1 MLKIA
6 KLVVAAGS
14 TFFLFSCGGGGT
26 DSVSSNE
33 TFDLSAA
40 YISLAKAG
48 VTSNVSV
55 TGSRGCSGDGTV
67 TTSVASAGATFE
79 GQQAFSSNT
88 RVNANLRN
96 CSLTSISLPSGEFY
110 NADYVPIGATD
121 SGNYIVY
128 NGKLA
133 LPTEIRVNDSGVLGS
148 GELYSDSTKS
158 INIGR
163 VQTSYLVKSDT
174 ANTAI
179 VSIATGFY
187 NRNNGLDVVRTF
199 EYVISTDS
207 TLKFKSLEYAVFVNT
222 VGGVPNT
229 LSFIAK

>member
-14 TFFLFSCGGGGT
+14 TFFLFACGGGGT

-40 YISLAKAG
+40 YISLAKTG

-88 RVNANLRN
+88 RVNATLRN
-96 CSLTSISLPSGEFY
+96 CSLTSISLLSGEFY

-128 NGKLA
+128 NEKLS

-148 GELYSDSTKS
+148 GESYTNSTKS
-158 INIGR
+158 ISIGR
-163 VQTSYLVKSDT
+163 VETSYLVKSDT

-179 VSIATGFY
+179 VSIATRFY

-207 TLKFKSLEYAVFVNT
+207 TLKFKSLVYAVYVNT